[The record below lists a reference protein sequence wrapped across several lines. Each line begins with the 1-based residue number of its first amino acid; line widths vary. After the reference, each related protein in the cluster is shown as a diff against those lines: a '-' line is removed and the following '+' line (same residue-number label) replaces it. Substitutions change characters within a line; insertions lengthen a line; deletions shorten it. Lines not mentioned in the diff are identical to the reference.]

1 MFKKI
6 FILLTFLCFSLAFA
20 NKTVFLPN
28 EKGILAEQKD
38 EGTIETLDENAL
50 QTPEY
55 KHTFM
60 KMMLSLVALIVLS
73 IVTVW
78 MFRRISKARVEAI
91 NNLRSIK
98 ILEKRVLSPKSMLY
112 LVEYENQKF
121 IISESHLDVRITKI
135 D

>member
-6 FILLTFLCFSLAFA
+6 FILLTFLCFSLGFA

-60 KMMLSLVALIVLS
+60 KMMLSLLALIVLS

-112 LVEYENQKF
+112 LVEYENQKL